1 MYPRGGGGGGIKIV
15 FSGRG
20 MGVGVRVWCSPP
32 SVTWVERE
40 CSLLCVWEVM
50 VEVRERLC
58 SSCMCGNKREREHKL
73 TFNYSTLYV
82 CRKMG
87 RGGGGDDNVLYNAS
101 V

>member
-1 MYPRGGGGGGIKIV
+1 MVFTLCIPEGGGGGEIEIV

-40 CSLLCVWEVM
+40 CSLLCVWDVK

-82 CRKMG
+82 CRKMSFTM
-87 RGGGGDDNVLYNAS
+87 RVCDV
-101 V
+101 